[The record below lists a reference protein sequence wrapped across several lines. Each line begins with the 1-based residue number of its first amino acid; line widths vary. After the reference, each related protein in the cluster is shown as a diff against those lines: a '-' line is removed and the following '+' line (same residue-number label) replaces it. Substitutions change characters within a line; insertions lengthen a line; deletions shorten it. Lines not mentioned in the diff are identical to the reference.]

1 MRKKPTTLFV
11 YLLGAYVLLQFSWWG
26 YHLIELTESS
36 HYTSDVIHKRVIMIF
51 GEGSVF
57 LVLLLFGL
65 WKIKST
71 IKKEV
76 AIARQ
81 QNNFMLSVTH
91 ELKTPIAAS
100 KLYAQTLLKHNLSE
114 EKQKELLLKTIE
126 ESNRLENLV
135 EQLLTAARLEQSH
148 IEIHRQPFELQAVFS
163 EVISLHEKREKL
175 HIILNNT
182 TPITVNS
189 DRFFLITILKN
200 LTENAAK
207 HGYSDKGI
215 VLNYSKNN
223 GLLTISVQDFG
234 VGFPNE
240 AHSLL
245 FKKFTRLE
253 NEETRTKKGTG
264 LGLFIAFEC
273 TKALGGNLKLIT
285 NKAISGA
292 LFEITIPYE

>member
-1 MRKKPTTLFV
+1 MRKKPTTIFV
-11 YLLGAYVLLQFSWWG
+11 YLLGSYVLLQFIWWG
-26 YHLIELTESS
+26 FHLIELTTSS
-36 HYTSDVIHKRVIMIF
+36 NYSNEVIRKRVIMII

-57 LVLLLFGL
+57 LTLLLFGL
-65 WKIKST
+65 WKIKAT

-100 KLYAQTLLKHNLSE
+100 KLYAQTLLKHQLSE
-114 EKQKELLLKTIE
+114 EKRTELLNKTID
-126 ESNRLENLV
+126 ESNRLESLV

-148 IEIHRQPFELQAVFS
+148 LEINRQTFELQDVFS
-163 EVISLHEKREKL
+163 EIISLHEKRERLGIQLK
-175 HIILNNT
+175 NT
-182 TPITVNS
+182 SSLTITS
-189 DRFFLITILKN
+189 DRFLLITILKN

-207 HGYSDKGI
+207 YGFSEKGI
-215 VLNYSKNN
+215 VLNYSCAN
-223 GLLTISVQDFG
+223 GILSITVQDFG
-234 VGFPNE
+234 LGIPIE
-240 AHSLL
+240 EHGMI
-245 FKKFTRLE
+245 FKKFVRLE

-285 NKAISGA
+285 NKSSVGA

>member
-1 MRKKPTTLFV
+1 MRKKPTTVFV
-11 YLLGAYVLLQFSWWG
+11 YLLGAYVLLQFIWWG

-36 HYTSDVIHKRVIMIF
+36 HYTSEIIRKRVIMII

-57 LVLLLFGL
+57 LILLLFGL
-65 WKIKST
+65 WKIKAT

-100 KLYAQTLLKHNLSE
+100 KLYAQTLLKHSLSE
-114 EKQKELLLKTIE
+114 EKRNELLHKTID

-148 IEIHRQPFELQAVFS
+148 LEIHRQPFALQELFS
-163 EVISLHEKREKL
+163 EVISLHEKREKIAL
-175 HIILNNT
+175 TLLNNAPFT
-182 TPITVNS
+182 INS
-189 DRFFLITILKN
+189 DRFLLATILKN
-200 LTENAAK
+200 LIENAAK
-207 HGYSDKGI
+207 YGHSDEGV
-215 VLNYSKNN
+215 VLNYYTSNN
-223 GLLTISVQDFG
+223 LLTLVVQDFG
-234 VGFPNE
+234 SGIPAE
-240 AHSLL
+240 AHGLI
-245 FKKFTRLE
+245 FKKFVRLE

-273 TKALGGNLKLIT
+273 AKALGGNLKLIT
-285 NKAISGA
+285 NKASKGA
-292 LFEITIPYE
+292 TFEITIPYE